1 MIVFLYASCT
11 RTHTIDTYLNA
22 SKLIGCRLM
31 LSIHCMLGRV
41 CMCSCMYTARL
52 ESSYNLI
59 NWSSHIDYAVLLPS
73 NYMHINGCKLCC
85 LLELVS
91 LNVTS
96 YRLVF
101 AIVLAT
107 FAPPFEFVS
116 LVPFC
121 MSYLLVV
128 VCFFACFSFPFRF
141 LFAYLPNFTY
151 SHAHTAES

>member
-107 FAPPFEFVS
+107 FAPPPPIRICIAGAILYVIFACCRVF
-116 LVPFC
+116 FC
-121 MSYLLVV
+121 MLFVPIS
-128 VCFFACFSFPFRF
+128 FFICI
-141 LFAYLPNFTY
+141 FA
-151 SHAHTAES
+151 